1 VVGID
6 SDVILIEMRYG
17 RDARHAVN
25 AQFLRA
31 VRVATPALTI
41 YTLMEVLGQLSFNL
55 PPAKLARWQTWL
67 IEQYRLAVLWPNPGT
82 LGTQGFMFQE
92 IYERPLARMQAH
104 RMGFADALA
113 IELAERALDVH
124 AFVTWNARHFANKTR
139 LPVLTPAQYLDENG
153 IHPETRSV
161 IR

>member
-17 RDARHAVN
+17 RDARHDVN

-31 VRVATPALTI
+31 VRVAAPALTI

-55 PPAKLARWQTWL
+55 PPAKLTRWEAWL
-67 IEQYRLAVLWPNPGT
+67 IEPYRLAVLWPNPGT
-82 LGTQGFMFQE
+82 LGAQGFMFQE

-113 IELAERALDVH
+113 IELAERTPDVRV
-124 AFVTWNARHFANKTR
+124 FVTWNARHFANKTR
-139 LPVLTPAQYLDENG
+139 LPVLTPAQYLDETG
-153 IHPETRSV
+153 FTQRRV
-161 IR
+161 L

>member
-1 VVGID
+1 VVVID

-17 RDARHAVN
+17 RDARHHVN

-55 PPAKLARWQTWL
+55 PPAKLARWETWL
-67 IEQYRLAVLWPNPGT
+67 IEQYRLAVLWANPGT
-82 LGTQGFMFQE
+82 LGAQGFMFQE

-113 IELAERALDVH
+113 VELAERDPDVR
-124 AFVTWNARHFANKTR
+124 AFVTWNARHFASKTR
-139 LPVLTPAQYLDENG
+139 LPVLTPAHYLDENG